1 MIKYSRELLGEK
13 SHPIQNSG
21 CNDICNFYKQEWVF
35 FKATKINKRHL
46 KNNTFFISRVLAK
59 CNSILDFYDLVKM
72 NLSNSDQ
79 HSMNAIQA

>member
-13 SHPIQNSG
+13 SHPKAVTTFAIFTSKSG
-21 CNDICNFYKQEWVF
+21 F
-35 FKATKINKRHL
+35 FQSKKINKRHL
-46 KNNTFFISRVLAK
+46 KNNTFFVSRVLAK